1 MSAAERILSRAVNE
15 ITSGSIVNL
24 GIGLPTQVIH
34 YLPDDFDVQI
44 HSENG
49 ILGAWKQSA
58 PEAMDP
64 FLIDAAGA
72 YVSLRE
78 GASLFDSAVSFAII
92 RRARLDL
99 TMIGAFE
106 VDAHGNLANWKIP
119 GKFSPGI
126 GGAME
131 LAQKTKRIVVLTT
144 HTDKQGRPKILKN
157 CRLPL
162 TAQTCV
168 NRIISDLAVMDVT
181 AQGLVVREKL
191 VQISDADLQAK
202 TEAELTFATRGVES

>member
-1 MSAAERILSRAVNE
+1 
-15 ITSGSIVNL
+15 
-24 GIGLPTQVIH
+24 
-34 YLPDDFDVQI
+34 
-44 HSENG
+44 
-49 ILGAWKQSA
+49 
-58 PEAMDP
+58 
-64 FLIDAAGA
+64 
-72 YVSLRE
+72 
-78 GASLFDSAVSFAII
+78 
-92 RRARLDL
+92 
-99 TMIGAFE
+99 
-106 VDAHGNLANWKIP
+106 
-119 GKFSPGI
+119 
-126 GGAME
+126 ME

-202 TEAELTFATRGVES
+202 TEAELTFATRGAES